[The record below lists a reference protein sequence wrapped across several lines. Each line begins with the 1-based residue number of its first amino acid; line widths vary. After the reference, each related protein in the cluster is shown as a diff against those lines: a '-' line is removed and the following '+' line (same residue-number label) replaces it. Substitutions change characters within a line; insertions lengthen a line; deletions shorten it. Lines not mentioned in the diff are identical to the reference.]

1 MEEKTL
7 NEASITRLAAAAG
20 VRSEAIAAALRD
32 EAITRQLADT
42 RQLAQN
48 LRIEG
53 TPAFVVGDRIVPGAD
68 LDALKT
74 AIEDARRG
82 PLKRPD

>member
-7 NEASITRLAAAAG
+7 NETAIMRLSAAAG
-20 VRSEAIAAALRD
+20 VRAEAISAALRD
-32 EAITRQLADT
+32 EATTRQLADT

-53 TPAFVVGDRIVPGAD
+53 TPAFIVGDRMIPGAD
-68 LDALKT
+68 VEALT
-74 AIEDARRG
+74 AAIEDARRG
-82 PLKRPD
+82 PLKRPG